1 MSNYTNDELEADGSP
16 DNTDKPVDGFADFID
31 PMGSAY
37 ARGEIGESRCE
48 MHCGEE
54 DCQKKNEL
62 VMMSMEL

>member
-1 MSNYTNDELEADGSP
+1 MV
-16 DNTDKPVDGFADFID
+16 VDGFADFID

-37 ARGEIGESRCE
+37 ARGEIGESRGE

-54 DCQKKNEL
+54 DCQKNEL

>member
-1 MSNYTNDELEADGSP
+1 MV
-16 DNTDKPVDGFADFID
+16 VDGFADFID

-48 MHCGEE
+48 MHCGEP
-54 DCQKKNEL
+54 DCQKNEL

>member
-1 MSNYTNDELEADGSP
+1 MCIIVDVTVVMV
-16 DNTDKPVDGFADFID
+16 VDGFAAFID
-31 PMGSAY
+31 HMGSAY

-54 DCQKKNEL
+54 DCQKNEL

>member
-1 MSNYTNDELEADGSP
+1 MVVY
-16 DNTDKPVDGFADFID
+16 GFAAFID

-37 ARGEIGESRCE
+37 ARGEIGESRGE

-54 DCQKKNEL
+54 DSQKNEL